1 MANPANSP
9 VATPAAPLPAR
20 LLALDVDGTL
30 LTSAETLSPRTRAVL
45 HRAEADGW
53 HVVVVTGR
61 PLSVALPVVHD
72 LGLGEYVVASN
83 GATIAFVANGV
94 ILHQA
99 SLPGALVAVAID
111 RARRAV
117 PGLGCAVSTPRGFFR
132 EPGFGAVAPLSE
144 AEGELVDDAR
154 PHPDESVQSAV
165 LFATHLDAWV
175 LQDLIAA
182 VAPPGIAVSPSGLR
196 ACVELTAPGIHKASG
211 LARLCEL
218 VGVARGDVVAFG
230 DGFNDHEMLAWA
242 GLGVAM
248 GNAHSETKAV
258 ADEVTASNDDDGVAL
273 VVERLLGHTRP
284 PR

>member
-1 MANPANSP
+1 VNHSVANEA
-9 VATPAAPLPAR
+9 VRRPAR

-30 LTSAETLSPRTRAVL
+30 LTSAETLSPRTRDAL

-61 PLSVALPVVHD
+61 PLSVALPVVHT

-83 GATIAFVANGV
+83 GATIASAPGGA
-94 ILHQA
+94 IRYQS
-99 SLPGALVAVAID
+99 SLPGALVAEAID

-117 PGLGCAVSTPRGFFR
+117 PGVGCAVSTPRGFFR
-132 EPGFGAVAPLSE
+132 ETGFGAVAPLSE

-154 PHPDESVQSAV
+154 PDPDESVQSAV
-165 LFATHLDAWV
+165 LFAPDFDALV
-175 LQDLIAA
+175 LQGRVAA
-182 VAPPGIAVSPSGLR
+182 VLPPGLAVSPSGLR
-196 ACVELTAPGIHKASG
+196 SSVELTAPGIHKASG

-218 VGVARGDVVAFG
+218 VGVAQRDVVAFG

-248 GNAHSETKAV
+248 GNAHADTKAV
-258 ADEVTASNDDDGVAL
+258 ADAVTASNDDDGVAL
-273 VVERLLGHTRP
+273 VVERLLGL
-284 PR
+284 